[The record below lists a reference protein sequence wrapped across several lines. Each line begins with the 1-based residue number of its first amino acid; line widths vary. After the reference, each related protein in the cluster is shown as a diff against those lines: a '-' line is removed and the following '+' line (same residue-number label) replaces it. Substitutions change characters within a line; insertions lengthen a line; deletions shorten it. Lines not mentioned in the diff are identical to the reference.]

1 MVLTGSISSQITKSL
16 IEKQT
21 IVAPATVGLVAVP
34 DKTLHGQ
41 EAGQPLPV
49 PLVHGDVVTSSPPT
63 TTNSLTHSN
72 GNTNTP

>member
-1 MVLTGSISSQITKSL
+1 MVLTGGISSQVTKSL

-21 IVAPATVGLVAVP
+21 IVSQPTVRLAVVP

-49 PLVHGDVVTSSPPT
+49 PLVHGNVVTSSPPT
-63 TTNSLTHSN
+63 TTNSLTYST
-72 GNTNTP
+72 GNTL